1 MNTHVPPV
9 PAVPTAHPN
18 DERPRRP
25 PAEWL
30 LHPTITP
37 WMIGVLLVAVVI
49 LSISGKRVEL
59 DRMAAE
65 TAEYAVATVGL
76 KESSQVGRSTTRFVG
91 GLFPFQ
97 VSNETELALIQDFD
111 RTKLPWFSHIEK
123 RESVQPILNPE
134 TLKMES
140 VVSTTEILVEPIGY
154 LAHVLKL
161 MVITIEIAFW
171 ATAIAVALAIPLA
184 FFGSRNL
191 TLHPVLYTMARG
203 ISSFLRAMPEL
214 ILAMILVLAFGFGP
228 IAGVLALGLH
238 CAGFFG
244 KFFADDAENA
254 DRGPQEALIAAGA
267 NRVKVARY
275 AIIPQVWPQY
285 VAYLQYI
292 FERNIRS
299 ATVIGLVGA
308 GGIGLELKG
317 RFDLFNYHHVAT
329 ILLVIFITVLVL
341 EQVVG
346 RMRSKLL

>member
-1 MNTHVPPV
+1 
-9 PAVPTAHPN
+9 
-18 DERPRRP
+18 
-25 PAEWL
+25 
-30 LHPTITP
+30 
-37 WMIGVLLVAVVI
+37 MIGAVLIGVVI
-49 LSISGKRVEL
+49 LAISGKRMEL

-65 TAEYAVATVGL
+65 TAEYAAASAGL
-76 KESSQVGRSTTRFVG
+76 KESSQIGRSTARFVA

-111 RTKLPWFSHIEK
+111 RSDLPWFSHIEK
-123 RESVQPILNPE
+123 RERVQPILNPQ
-134 TLKMES
+134 TLQMEK
-140 VVSTTEILVEPIGY
+140 VVSSTEVLVEPIGY
-154 LAHVLKL
+154 LGQVLML
-161 MVITIEIAFW
+161 MLITVEIAFW
-171 ATAIAVALAIPLA
+171 ATLIAVVIAIPLA

-191 TLHPVLYTMARG
+191 TPHPLLYTTARG

-214 ILAMILVLAFGFGP
+214 VLAMILVLAYGFGP

-317 RFDLFNYHHVAT
+317 RFELFNYHHVAT
-329 ILLVIFITVLVL
+329 ILLVIFLTVLVL

-346 RMRSKLL
+346 RLRSRLL

>member
-1 MNTHVPPV
+1 MMPDQPMT
-9 PAVPTAHPN
+9 PAV

-25 PAEWL
+25 PAEWHL
-30 LHPTITP
+30 NPTITP
-37 WMIGVLLVAVVI
+37 WMIGVALVAVVI
-49 LSISGKRVEL
+49 LGISAERMDL
-59 DRMAAE
+59 DRMVAE
-65 TAEYAVATVGL
+65 TAEYAVASAGFQ
-76 KESSQVGRSTTRFVG
+76 ESSQIGRSTSRFVS

-97 VSNETELALIQDFD
+97 ISNVTEVALIQDFD
-111 RTKLPWFSHIEK
+111 RDDLPWFSHLEQ
-123 RESVQPILNPE
+123 RESVQPILNPT
-134 TLKMES
+134 TLQMES
-140 VVSTTEILVEPIGY
+140 HVGTTEVLVEPIGY
-154 LAHVLKL
+154 LGHVLML
-161 MVITIEIAFW
+161 MVITVEIAFW
-171 ATAIAVALAIPLA
+171 ATVIAVLVAIPLA

-191 TLHPVLYTMARG
+191 TPHPLLYNAARA

-214 ILAMILVLAFGFGP
+214 ILAMIFVLAFGFGP
-228 IAGVLALGLH
+228 IAGILALGLH

-292 FERNIRS
+292 LERNIRS

-329 ILLVIFITVLVL
+329 ILLVIFLTVLVL

-346 RMRSKLL
+346 RLRSRLL

>member
-1 MNTHVPPV
+1 MNTKT
-9 PAVPTAHPN
+9 PAATA

-30 LHPTITP
+30 LHPTINP
-37 WMIGVLLVAVVI
+37 WMIGVLLIGVLI
-49 LSISGKRVEL
+49 LGISGKRMEL
-59 DRMAAE
+59 DRMVAE
-65 TAEYAVATVGL
+65 TSEYAVASAGL
-76 KESSQVGRSTTRFVG
+76 KESSQVGRSTARFVS

-111 RTKLPWFSHIEK
+111 RDQLPWFSHIEQ
-123 RESVQPILNPE
+123 RESVQPILDPQ
-134 TLKMES
+134 TLQMGK
-140 VVSTTEILVEPIGY
+140 VVSTTEVLVEPIGY
-154 LAHVLKL
+154 LGHVLML

-171 ATAIAVALAIPLA
+171 ATGVAIVLAIPLA
-184 FFGSRNL
+184 YFGSRNL
-191 TLHPVLYTMARG
+191 TPHPALYTAARA

-214 ILAMILVLAFGFGP
+214 ILAMIFVLAYGFGP
-228 IAGVLALGLH
+228 VAGVLALGLH

-267 NRVKVARY
+267 NRMKVARF
-275 AIIPQVWPQY
+275 AILPQVWPQY

-317 RFDLFNYHHVAT
+317 RFELFNYHHVAT
-329 ILLVIFITVLVL
+329 ILLVIFLTVLVL

-346 RMRSKLL
+346 RLRSRLL

>member
-1 MNTHVPPV
+1 MSGNPP
-9 PAVPTAHPN
+9 ALAKAE
-18 DERPRRP
+18 DRP
-25 PAEWL
+25 PRPPSEWL

-37 WMIGVLLVAVVI
+37 WMVGVMLIGAVI
-49 LSISGKRVEL
+49 LAFSAERMEL

-65 TAEYAVATVGL
+65 TAEYAAASVGL
-76 KESSQVGRSTTRFVG
+76 KESSQIGRSTSRFVS

-111 RTKLPWFSHIEK
+111 RNDLPWFSHIEK
-123 RESVQPILNPE
+123 RESIQPILNPE
-134 TLKMES
+134 TLQMEK
-140 VVSTTEILVEPIGY
+140 VVSTTEVLVEPLGY
-154 LAHVLKL
+154 LGHVLML
-161 MVITIEIAFW
+161 MVITVEIAFW
-171 ATAIAVALAIPLA
+171 ATAIAVLVAIPLA

-191 TLHPVLYTMARG
+191 TPHPALYNASRA

-214 ILAMILVLAFGFGP
+214 ILAMIFVLAFGFGP
-228 IAGVLALGLH
+228 IAGILALGLH

-292 FERNIRS
+292 LERNIRS

-329 ILLVIFITVLVL
+329 ILLVIFLTVLLL

-346 RMRSKLL
+346 RLRSRLL